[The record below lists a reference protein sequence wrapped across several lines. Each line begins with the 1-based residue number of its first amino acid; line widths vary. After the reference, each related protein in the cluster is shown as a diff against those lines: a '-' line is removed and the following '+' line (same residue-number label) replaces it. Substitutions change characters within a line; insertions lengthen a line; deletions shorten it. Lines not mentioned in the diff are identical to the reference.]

1 MKNLYCICLRSVTL
15 ISKFILIIFLSRYI
29 TPGELGIYGLMTA
42 SIAWAVYIVGYDFYS
57 VNMREILAT
66 AYDERVYL
74 IRDQF
79 VFYGFVYCIIFPLL
93 LLIFFTHILSWK
105 YMPWFY
111 SILVLEHLAQEGDRL
126 LITFSRQL
134 EANIVLF
141 LRGGL
146 WVYVVIAVSQLVTHH
161 MSLAFVFSGWMIG
174 VFSAVFLVV
183 IMFRKL
189 NWRKVLH
196 KKVDWYRLRKNAQ
209 RATVLFIA
217 TMSIQA
223 IMYLGRFFL
232 KFYTNY
238 ETVGVYSYFSSLL
251 NVIPV
256 FAYTGIFAFMMPK
269 LVQDYNDKKFL
280 EFKRTVNEM
289 LFTLGFFIVA
299 TGILASG
306 GIFIVLAITG
316 KAIYYS
322 NLNVYWI
329 LLCATICNVLAMIPH
344 YVLYA
349 KRLDSLLLFSSILC
363 IITAFVLNIFM
374 IKYYGIIGAAVAML
388 LVYLVLGVSKLVLAI
403 VVRSG
408 VAEFSSDNFS

>member
-29 TPGELGIYGLMTA
+29 TPSELGVYGLIIA
-42 SIAWAVYIVGYDFYS
+42 SVAWSVYVLGYDFYAI
-57 VNMREILAT
+57 NTREILAT
-66 AYDERVYL
+66 KYDERVYL

-79 VFYGFVYCIIFPLL
+79 VFHGLVYCFIFPLL
-93 LLIFFTHILSWK
+93 LLIFFIHILPWK
-105 YMPWFY
+105 YAPWFY
-111 SILVLEHLAQEGDRL
+111 SILILEHLAQEGDRL

-146 WVYVVIAVSQLVTHH
+146 WVYVVIVISQLTTHH
-161 MSLAFVFSGWMIG
+161 MSLVFVFSGWLIG
-174 VFSAVFLVV
+174 VLCAVFLVA

-196 KKVDWYRLRKNAQ
+196 KKVNWLWLRKCAQ

-232 KFYTNY
+232 KFYTDY
-238 ETVGVYSYFSSLL
+238 EIVGVYSYFSSLL

-269 LVQDYNDKKFL
+269 LVQNYNDKKFS
-280 EFKRTVNEM
+280 EFKNTVNRM
-289 LFTLGFFIVA
+289 IFTLGCFVII
-299 TGILASG
+299 TGILASV
-306 GIFIVLAITG
+306 GIFTVLAITN
-316 KAIYYS
+316 KIVYYN
-322 NLNVYWI
+322 NLSVYWI
-329 LLCATICNVLAMIPH
+329 LLCAAICNVLAMIPH
-344 YVLYA
+344 YILYA
-349 KRLDSLLLFSSILC
+349 KCLDSLLLFSSILSV
-363 IITAFVLNIFM
+363 IASVILNFIM
-374 IKYYGIIGAAVAML
+374 IKYFGIIGAAIAML
-388 LVYLVLGVSKLVLAI
+388 FVYLIMGGSKLIMVLIAKPKMI
-403 VVRSG
+403 TG
-408 VAEFSSDNFS
+408 FSSL